1 MRTSRCP
8 LAIALF
14 GFLVAAVPAAA
25 IGLLTESLRARL
37 FGTWPIVGAW
47 IVGGLAILALVRA
60 RSVGVRGG
68 VAAPEPAGRPLE
80 SLAWRSALLIG
91 LAQAVAIWPG
101 VSRSLVTIAAAML
114 IGFSVPAAVEFSF
127 LLGFVT
133 LGAATGYEAVKSG
146 GQIIASFGVVMPLVG
161 FLVAAIFAFLAVRWM
176 VGWLKKRSLS
186 VFGWYRIGIGVV
198 VGTLAIL
205 GVA

>member
-1 MRTSRCP
+1 
-8 LAIALF
+8 
-14 GFLVAAVPAAA
+14 
-25 IGLLTESLRARL
+25 
-37 FGTWPIVGAW
+37 
-47 IVGGLAILALVRA
+47 
-60 RSVGVRGG
+60 
-68 VAAPEPAGRPLE
+68 
-80 SLAWRSALLIG
+80 
-91 LAQAVAIWPG
+91 
-101 VSRSLVTIAAAML
+101 
-114 IGFSVPAAVEFSF
+114 
-127 LLGFVT
+127 
-133 LGAATGYEAVKSG
+133 VKSG